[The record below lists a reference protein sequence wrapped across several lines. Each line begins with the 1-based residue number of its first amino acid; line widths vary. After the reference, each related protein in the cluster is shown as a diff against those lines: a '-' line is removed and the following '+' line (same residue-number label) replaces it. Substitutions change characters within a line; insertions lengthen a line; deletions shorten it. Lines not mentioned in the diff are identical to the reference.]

1 MKISRKK
8 NVMKYKIQPSDSL
21 SGICE
26 RFNIT
31 LDEFMDANPE
41 LIESGYVNIPE
52 PKSKSISE

>member
-1 MKISRKK
+1 MT
-8 NVMKYKIQPSDSL
+8 KYKIQPSDNL

-52 PKSKSISE
+52 PKSKSVYE